1 MLAWMP
7 DRLPSPGPS
16 FVREQDVRVGERRL
30 RAGMARPTTTD
41 DNWWLAV
48 LWVIDDQGVIS
59 FADVA
64 PGAGPPPGPPLLRLG
79 PALAGSLSGMI
90 AEENGRLAMR
100 LNVVAPPDDPARPWR
115 CALAIR
121 AAFRWDPVR
130 IAAVSANELAE
141 QVLSG
146 FRRSVEGLA
155 RP

>member
-16 FVREQDVRVGERRL
+16 FVREQDVRVGDRHL

-64 PGAGPPPGPPLLRLG
+64 PAAGPPPGPPLLRFG
-79 PALAGSLSGMI
+79 
-90 AEENGRLAMR
+90 
-100 LNVVAPPDDPARPWR
+100 

-121 AAFRWDPVR
+121 SAFRWDPVR
-130 IAAVSANELAE
+130 IAAMSANDLAE

-146 FRRSVEGLA
+146 FRRSVEGLT